1 MNLIVFDL
9 EWNMG
14 NAPKT
19 FNYHGAELTLRGEI
33 IQIGAVRVDENGDV
47 LDTFEMT
54 LRPRIFRKLH
64 WRIAEVT
71 GLSQGDLEAGV
82 PIAEGLRRFQ
92 EWAGPDAEFA
102 EWGLDDVPVL
112 KQNLF
117 LYNMDES
124 WPTRWYDLQQIFLK
138 NFPRGEGEGLT
149 LESVVDRL
157 GIEHDGDFHN
167 ALDDALYTTKICR
180 RLPLA
185 QGIAEYPDPAAQLTA
200 ALLNNTDTETYDIQ
214 TYFDRL
220 DHDAYKND
228 PALYQVGCPFCG
240 KPLVLNDIWLKRG
253 NTGYYTEA
261 TCPDHG
267 PWFLRFKLNRR
278 DGLHWN
284 FARCIETVRPESYAR
299 YKKLEKCLKSIRKK
313 TDFKPEKAVILGSG
327 LGDYAEK
334 IQIEKIVKYTD
345 IEDFPVSTV
354 QGHKGQFVFGYVKGV
369 PVVLMQGRVHYYEGY
384 SMQDVVLPTRLM
396 GMMGAKKILLTNAA
410 GGVNPSFRPGDF
422 MMITDHITTAVPSPL
437 IGPNIEELGTR
448 FPDMSEVYS
457 KNLQKIIRKS
467 AKDCG
472 IPLQEGVYV
481 QLTGPNYETPAE
493 IRMVRSWGADAVG
506 MSTAC
511 EAMAARHMGMEVCG
525 ISCITNMAAG
535 VSDAKL
541 NHAEVQETADKV
553 AEDFEKLVTDVIV
566 GI

>member
-157 GIEHDGDFHN
+157 GIERDGDFHN
-167 ALDDALYTTKICR
+167 ALDDART
-180 RLPLA
+180 P
-185 QGIAEYPDPAAQLTA
+185 P
-200 ALLNNTDTETYDIQ
+200 
-214 TYFDRL
+214 
-220 DHDAYKND
+220 
-228 PALYQVGCPFCG
+228 
-240 KPLVLNDIWLKRG
+240 
-253 NTGYYTEA
+253 
-261 TCPDHG
+261 
-267 PWFLRFKLNRR
+267 
-278 DGLHWN
+278 
-284 FARCIETVRPESYAR
+284 
-299 YKKLEKCLKSIRKK
+299 
-313 TDFKPEKAVILGSG
+313 
-327 LGDYAEK
+327 
-334 IQIEKIVKYTD
+334 
-345 IEDFPVSTV
+345 
-354 QGHKGQFVFGYVKGV
+354 
-369 PVVLMQGRVHYYEGY
+369 
-384 SMQDVVLPTRLM
+384 
-396 GMMGAKKILLTNAA
+396 
-410 GGVNPSFRPGDF
+410 PS
-422 MMITDHITTAVPSPL
+422 
-437 IGPNIEELGTR
+437 
-448 FPDMSEVYS
+448 
-457 KNLQKIIRKS
+457 
-467 AKDCG
+467 
-472 IPLQEGVYV
+472 
-481 QLTGPNYETPAE
+481 
-493 IRMVRSWGADAVG
+493 
-506 MSTAC
+506 
-511 EAMAARHMGMEVCG
+511 
-525 ISCITNMAAG
+525 
-535 VSDAKL
+535 
-541 NHAEVQETADKV
+541 
-553 AEDFEKLVTDVIV
+553 
-566 GI
+566 

>member
-82 PIAEGLRRFQ
+82 AHCRRLRRFQ
-92 EWAGPDAEFA
+92 KWAGPDAEFA

-124 WPTRWYDLQQIFLK
+124 WPSRWYDLQQIFLK

-157 GIEHDGDFHN
+157 
-167 ALDDALYTTKICR
+167 ALSMTAISTMRWTMPVHHKN
-180 RLPLA
+180 LPPPA
-185 QGIAEYPDPAAQLTA
+185 AGPGIAEYPDPAAQLTA

-267 PWFLRFKLNRR
+267 PWFLRFKLKPPRR
-278 DGLHWN
+278 PALELCPLH
-284 FARCIETVRPESYAR
+284 
-299 YKKLEKCLKSIRKK
+299 
-313 TDFKPEKAVILGSG
+313 
-327 LGDYAEK
+327 
-334 IQIEKIVKYTD
+334 
-345 IEDFPVSTV
+345 
-354 QGHKGQFVFGYVKGV
+354 
-369 PVVLMQGRVHYYEGY
+369 
-384 SMQDVVLPTRLM
+384 
-396 GMMGAKKILLTNAA
+396 
-410 GGVNPSFRPGDF
+410 
-422 MMITDHITTAVPSPL
+422 
-437 IGPNIEELGTR
+437 
-448 FPDMSEVYS
+448 
-457 KNLQKIIRKS
+457 
-467 AKDCG
+467 
-472 IPLQEGVYV
+472 
-481 QLTGPNYETPAE
+481 
-493 IRMVRSWGADAVG
+493 
-506 MSTAC
+506 
-511 EAMAARHMGMEVCG
+511 
-525 ISCITNMAAG
+525 
-535 VSDAKL
+535 
-541 NHAEVQETADKV
+541 
-553 AEDFEKLVTDVIV
+553 
-566 GI
+566 

>member
-71 GLSQGDLEAGV
+71 GLS
-82 PIAEGLRRFQ
+82 
-92 EWAGPDAEFA
+92 
-102 EWGLDDVPVL
+102 
-112 KQNLF
+112 

-124 WPTRWYDLQQIFLK
+124 WPSRWYDLQQIFLK

-157 GIEHDGDFHN
+157 GIERDGDFHN

-240 KPLVLNDIWLKRG
+240 KQLVLNDIWLKRG

-299 YKKLEKCLKSIRKK
+299 YKKLEKSQRERIRMKTERAGKK
-313 TDFKPEKAVILGSG
+313 T
-327 LGDYAEK
+327 
-334 IQIEKIVKYTD
+334 
-345 IEDFPVSTV
+345 
-354 QGHKGQFVFGYVKGV
+354 
-369 PVVLMQGRVHYYEGY
+369 
-384 SMQDVVLPTRLM
+384 
-396 GMMGAKKILLTNAA
+396 
-410 GGVNPSFRPGDF
+410 
-422 MMITDHITTAVPSPL
+422 
-437 IGPNIEELGTR
+437 
-448 FPDMSEVYS
+448 
-457 KNLQKIIRKS
+457 
-467 AKDCG
+467 
-472 IPLQEGVYV
+472 QE
-481 QLTGPNYETPAE
+481 
-493 IRMVRSWGADAVG
+493 
-506 MSTAC
+506 
-511 EAMAARHMGMEVCG
+511 
-525 ISCITNMAAG
+525 
-535 VSDAKL
+535 
-541 NHAEVQETADKV
+541 
-553 AEDFEKLVTDVIV
+553 
-566 GI
+566 

>member
-124 WPTRWYDLQQIFLK
+124 WPSRWYDLQQIFLK

-200 ALLNNTDTETYDIQ
+200 ALLN
-214 TYFDRL
+214 
-220 DHDAYKND
+220 
-228 PALYQVGCPFCG
+228 

-299 YKKLEKCLKSIRKK
+299 YKKLEKSQRERIRMKAERAGKK
-313 TDFKPEKAVILGSG
+313 T
-327 LGDYAEK
+327 
-334 IQIEKIVKYTD
+334 
-345 IEDFPVSTV
+345 
-354 QGHKGQFVFGYVKGV
+354 
-369 PVVLMQGRVHYYEGY
+369 
-384 SMQDVVLPTRLM
+384 
-396 GMMGAKKILLTNAA
+396 
-410 GGVNPSFRPGDF
+410 
-422 MMITDHITTAVPSPL
+422 
-437 IGPNIEELGTR
+437 
-448 FPDMSEVYS
+448 
-457 KNLQKIIRKS
+457 
-467 AKDCG
+467 
-472 IPLQEGVYV
+472 QE
-481 QLTGPNYETPAE
+481 
-493 IRMVRSWGADAVG
+493 
-506 MSTAC
+506 
-511 EAMAARHMGMEVCG
+511 
-525 ISCITNMAAG
+525 
-535 VSDAKL
+535 
-541 NHAEVQETADKV
+541 
-553 AEDFEKLVTDVIV
+553 
-566 GI
+566 

>member
-157 GIEHDGDFHN
+157 GIPKEEPFHN
-167 ALDDALYTTKICR
+167 ALDDALYTTKVCR
-180 RLPLA
+180 KLPLA
-185 QGIAEYPDPAAQLTA
+185 EGLATYPTEEELLKEALLGAEPNPAARDIRLFMNRMEHDDYRNVSELTEA
-200 ALLNNTDTETYDIQ
+200 A
-214 TYFDRL
+214 
-220 DHDAYKND
+220 
-228 PALYQVGCPFCG
+228 CPECSA
-240 KPLVLNDIWLKRG
+240 PLTPDEVWLKRG
-253 NTGYYTEA
+253 NTGYYTRC
-261 TCPDHG
+261 TCPYCG
-267 PWFLRFKLNRR
+267 AWYLRFKLSRR
-278 DGLHWN
+278 DGLHWS
-284 FARCIETVRPESYAR
+284 FARCTEPATPE
-299 YKKLEKCLKSIRKK
+299 
-313 TDFKPEKAVILGSG
+313 
-327 LGDYAEK
+327 
-334 IQIEKIVKYTD
+334 
-345 IEDFPVSTV
+345 
-354 QGHKGQFVFGYVKGV
+354 
-369 PVVLMQGRVHYYEGY
+369 
-384 SMQDVVLPTRLM
+384 
-396 GMMGAKKILLTNAA
+396 
-410 GGVNPSFRPGDF
+410 
-422 MMITDHITTAVPSPL
+422 
-437 IGPNIEELGTR
+437 
-448 FPDMSEVYS
+448 
-457 KNLQKIIRKS
+457 
-467 AKDCG
+467 
-472 IPLQEGVYV
+472 
-481 QLTGPNYETPAE
+481 
-493 IRMVRSWGADAVG
+493 ADAKWDKQK
-506 MSTAC
+506 
-511 EAMAARHMGMEVCG
+511 AALLERMKRKANKE
-525 ISCITNMAAG
+525 
-535 VSDAKL
+535 
-541 NHAEVQETADKV
+541 
-553 AEDFEKLVTDVIV
+553 
-566 GI
+566 